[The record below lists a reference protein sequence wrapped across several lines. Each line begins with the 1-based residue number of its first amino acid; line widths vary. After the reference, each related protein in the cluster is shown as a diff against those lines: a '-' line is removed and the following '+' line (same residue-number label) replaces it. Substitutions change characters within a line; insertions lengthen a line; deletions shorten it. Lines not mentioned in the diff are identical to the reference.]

1 MIFTTEDGSHSMRSA
16 QFDEAYH
23 SKYGALQESQHVFI
37 EAGLQYL
44 VDKGKTTISI
54 FEMGMGTGL
63 NVLLTL
69 LYAEKHQIKIDYKTV
84 EAFPILDWSELNYPE
99 LLREKA
105 AIYFDKIH
113 LLSPMESKILS
124 PYFTLTKFHQKL
136 EELTFE
142 TASFDLIY
150 YDAFAPAAQEEL
162 WTEVIFEKLFSA
174 MKPNGV
180 LTTYCAKGSVKR
192 ALKAAGFTVEGIPG
206 PPGKREMTRAVVG

>member
-84 EAFPILDWSELNYPE
+84 EAFPILDWSELNYPK

-105 AIYFDKIH
+105 AVYFDKIH
-113 LLSPMESKILS
+113 LLSPMESKVLS

>member
-105 AIYFDKIH
+105 AVYFDKIH
-113 LLSPMESKILS
+113 LLSPMESKVLS

>member
-105 AIYFDKIH
+105 AVYFDKIH